1 MANGELAVSMP
12 ELLAHT
18 NMDQQSVNKL
28 REHLDEFI
36 RYLAKSHE
44 QYFQSSYENG
54 ESLLPYLSPP
64 MTNSDSH
71 CHLASTK
78 YIEQSKGV

>member
-1 MANGELAVSMP
+1 MANYKLVVSMP

-36 RYLAKSHE
+36 RYLAKNHE
-44 QYFQSSYENG
+44 QYFQSSSYENG
-54 ESLLPYLSPP
+54 KFLSLR
-64 MTNSDSH
+64 SH
-71 CHLASTK
+71 
-78 YIEQSKGV
+78 EQF

>member
-1 MANGELAVSMP
+1 MP

-36 RYLAKSHE
+36 RFLSKNQETFFLTTYESGKS
-44 QYFQSSYENG
+44 
-54 ESLLPYLSPP
+54 
-64 MTNSDSH
+64 
-71 CHLASTK
+71 
-78 YIEQSKGV
+78 

>member
-1 MANGELAVSMP
+1 MP

-36 RYLAKSHE
+36 RYMAKNHE
-44 QYFQSSYENG
+44 QYFQPSSYENG
-54 ESLLPYLSPP
+54 ESLPSSHALLS
-64 MTNSDSH
+64 SFS
-71 CHLASTK
+71 
-78 YIEQSKGV
+78 